1 MTRFI
6 IIVDVFRVFVDTGE
20 IKYIPFSEEALQCL
34 YVGRAY
40 VDLQVVGT
48 DNDFH
53 IGIML
58 PANPLYFLQQIDLL
72 FPEHLGGFPV
82 FPVSIILHFLF
93 GEFSFPVS
101 QYLSPSSFIIFSL
114 GFNTS
119 LVTGFRVE
127 P

>member
-58 PANPLYFLQQIDLL
+58 PA
-72 FPEHLGGFPV
+72 
-82 FPVSIILHFLF
+82 
-93 GEFSFPVS
+93 
-101 QYLSPSSFIIFSL
+101 YLSFSL
-114 GFNTS
+114 LKRKLSFNTFVIAS
-119 LVTGFRVE
+119 TRLGELTR
-127 P
+127 PIISR

>member
-34 YVGRAY
+34 YVGRVY

-48 DNDFH
+48 DNDFY
-53 IGIML
+53 IGIMF

-72 FPEHLGGFPV
+72 FPEHFGGLPGI
-82 FPVSIILHFLF
+82 SRL
-93 GEFSFPVS
+93 
-101 QYLSPSSFIIFSL
+101 YNSSFSL
-114 GFNTS
+114 W
-119 LVTGFRVE
+119 
-127 P
+127 

>member
-58 PANPLYFLQQIDLL
+58 PANPLYFLQQADLFSL
-72 FPEHLGGFPV
+72 STWGLPGISRLYN
-82 FPVSIILHFLF
+82 SSFLF

-101 QYLSPSSFIIFSL
+101 QYLSPSSFIISSL
-114 GFNTS
+114 GFSTS